1 MERAK
6 SIVHR
11 DFRLF
16 TSSPPSPFRPEADAS
31 GSPTHLRFTIKSEKF
46 ALTPRAGIAILSA
59 IGFGRGR
66 LGKEVRPHDTT
77 EGLILDHQPS
87 VLIVDSSP
95 ETREVLGTALERQ
108 GVRILSASRA
118 ERGLELA
125 REHHPDLIVLDLE
138 VENSQGDNFR
148 PRLRRSRVWIAPAG
162 LVGDGSPGKTAGG
175 GRICGQAL
183 SLRPLDS

>member
-1 MERAK
+1 M
-6 SIVHR
+6 
-11 DFRLF
+11 
-16 TSSPPSPFRPEADAS
+16 
-31 GSPTHLRFTIKSEKF
+31 
-46 ALTPRAGIAILSA
+46 TPRPGIAILSA
-59 IGFGRGR
+59 VGFGRGR
-66 LGKEVRPHDTT
+66 LGKEVRPQDTT

-138 VENSQGDNFR
+138 VENSQGDNFSAPFAAQSR
-148 PRLRRSRVWIAPAG
+148 LDCAPLVMLGTVRRGKPRAEGEFVAKPYHYGPLIRKIEGLLRTSTDCP
-162 LVGDGSPGKTAGG
+162 TA
-175 GRICGQAL
+175 
-183 SLRPLDS
+183 